1 MGLGVGLLEQRQ
13 PCLVLVLVLAE
24 EEGLGARLVR
34 LAVVLLDVLAVDLR
48 EELALEAG
56 AVPVR
61 GLEVELVVDD
71 GVDPLAVWGV
81 LVQVL

>member
-48 EELALEAG
+48 EELALEGG
-56 AVPVR
+56 AVPVG